1 MAILV
6 SGFALLAV
14 SLALELGPQLFSE
27 SWQYGLKIS
36 CILGAIWILF
46 RQRPVQ
52 LTESKFR
59 DASVG
64 LSVLIPIAVTW
75 LIYNHAL
82 VIPLGIDP
90 DGLYSFLL
98 WGVFIIASIPVWGQ
112 ILLGIGVISR
122 DERESF
128 RTWRV
133 ALQRPITMR

>member
-1 MAILV
+1 MLILL
-6 SGFALLAV
+6 SGFALISV

-27 SWQYGLKIS
+27 SSQYCLKIS
-36 CILGAIWILF
+36 CIAVAICILF

-52 LTESKFR
+52 LTGSKFR
-59 DASVG
+59 DAAVG
-64 LSVLIPIAVTW
+64 FSVLIPIAVTW
-75 LIYNHAL
+75 LIYSHAL

-98 WGVFIIASIPVWGQ
+98 WGVFTIASIPGWGQ
-112 ILLGIGVISR
+112 ILLGIGVISQ

-133 ALQRPITMR
+133 ALPRPITMR